1 MKYIYIY
8 GDDVEGGAV
17 SDTSDDGPSRRRS
30 SAQLLELLADPE

>member
-17 SDTSDDGPSRRRS
+17 SDTSDDGPSCRRS